1 MKPIYDPQNEHDACG
16 VGMVANLDNQPS
28 HQTVND
34 ALVILEKLEH
44 RGATGAD
51 PDSGDGAGIL
61 LQVPD
66 TFLREV
72 FSVEGVDLPSAGNYG
87 VGQWMLDAARASSQ
101 RQGIET
107 ACKQFGL
114 SLIAWRE
121 IPVDS
126 SLLGAASRATEPLHQ
141 MCVVVPNEPL
151 SSDEFEF
158 RLYLAR
164 RAASIETEAY
174 ASSFSS
180 RTVIYKGMLTSSQL
194 RKYFSD
200 LRDPRIASAVALVHS
215 RFSTNTFPQW
225 NLAQPFRY
233 IAHNGEINTVRS
245 NRSWLSA
252 RESKMS
258 SEKWSRKEDYTPVIT
273 PHMSDSAS
281 FDEVAELLYMHGRSL
296 PHSILMMIPEAW
308 ERA

>member
-1 MKPIYDPQNEHDACG
+1 MTGVQTCALPI
-16 VGMVANLDNQPS
+16 
-28 HQTVND
+28 
-34 ALVILEKLEH
+34 
-44 RGATGAD
+44 
-51 PDSGDGAGIL
+51 
-61 LQVPD
+61 
-66 TFLREV
+66 
-72 FSVEGVDLPSAGNYG
+72 
-87 VGQWMLDAARASSQ
+87 
-101 RQGIET
+101 
-107 ACKQFGL
+107 
-114 SLIAWRE
+114 
-121 IPVDS
+121 
-126 SLLGAASRATEPLHQ
+126 
-141 MCVVVPNEPL
+141 L

-164 RAASIETEAY
+164 WAASIETEAY

-308 ERA
+308 ERALDMESTKRDFYRFHATLMEAWDGPASVSFCDGLRVGAVLDQIGRAHV